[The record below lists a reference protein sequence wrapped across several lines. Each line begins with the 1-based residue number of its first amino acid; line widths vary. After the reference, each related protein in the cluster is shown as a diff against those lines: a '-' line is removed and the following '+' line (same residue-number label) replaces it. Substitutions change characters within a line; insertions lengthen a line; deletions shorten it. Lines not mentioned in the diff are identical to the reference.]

1 MKEIIRFRN
10 VVKNYGKVQALKGIS
25 FSVYA
30 GRIFGIFGPNG
41 AGKTTAIKIIL
52 GILKNDS
59 GEVDVRKGNL
69 SYLPEE
75 LSLDQSEKV
84 QTIINYIGRL
94 KKLSK
99 KEREKEVDKWEDILG
114 VKPFLD
120 RKIYELSKGQK
131 KRVMFL
137 LTLLGNPDI
146 IALDEPFTGL
156 DAEAAERLKRLVL
169 SLKAENKTI
178 LFSTHILEIAE
189 NLCEDVVIL
198 KEGKIKELG
207 DVEELKEKYAEK
219 GWIIKLKE
227 DTGDKNII
235 FGNAS
240 SEERDRVDIP
250 EESSLCEFIES
261 VGMESILEIKR
272 KAPDFKELYFKA
284 VGEK

>member
-30 GRIFGIFGPNG
+30 GRIFGVFGPNG

-59 GEVDVRKGNL
+59 GEVEVRKGNL

-114 VKPFLD
+114 VKPFLT

-207 DVEELKEKYAEK
+207 DVEELKERYAEK

-272 KAPDFKELYFKA
+272 KTPDFKELYFKA